1 MSAMYTALLSNSKG
15 SKLPLLTRCLLG
27 FSNFLV
33 SPLGVAALVGA
44 VIVIVFVVKWLRT
57 DKGKDWFQRHSIRW
71 PLIGQLL
78 RQFNAEHV
86 VDLMSILAPMLTVP
100 EFLQEAAAASLNVVY
115 RETLDAIR
123 ESQRDGAL
131 DLTTATTPYSY
142 LFGDEF
148 QASVATGEETG
159 RLSEQLEN
167 YARLLDRR
175 VQESTAR

>member
-1 MSAMYTALLSNSKG
+1 
-15 SKLPLLTRCLLG
+15 
-27 FSNFLV
+27 
-33 SPLGVAALVGA
+33 
-44 VIVIVFVVKWLRT
+44 
-57 DKGKDWFQRHSIRW
+57 
-71 PLIGQLL
+71 
-78 RQFNAEHV
+78 
-86 VDLMSILAPMLTVP
+86 MLTAP
-100 EFLQEAAAASLNVVY
+100 EFLQEASAASLNVVY

-167 YARLLDRR
+167 YAKLLDRR
-175 VQESTAR
+175 VQESTARLSKLVEPLTLVIAGVIIGLIVIAAYWPLFQIVGDMSNSTH